1 MTRIN
6 CVPPRELTDKHLV
19 AEYREI
25 TRLPALARAAWLR
38 GETPDHKLNPREYT
52 LGTGHVRFFYS
63 RLTYISLRFRAL
75 RDEMLRRKFKPTIMD
90 IDGLLR
96 DMPEEW
102 LQHWVPTDKAQRIN
116 RARLKERGA

>member
-6 CVPPRELTDKHLV
+6 CVPPRELTAKHLV

-25 TRLPALARAAWLR
+25 MRVPALARAAWLR
-38 GETPDHKLNPREYT
+38 GEQPDNRLNPRQYT
-52 LGTGHVRFFYS
+52 LGTGHVRFFYT

-75 RDEMLRRKFKPTIMD
+75 RNEMIRRGYKPAVSD

-96 DMPEEW
+96 DMPDAW
-102 LQHWVPTDKAQRIN
+102 LQHWNPTDADQALN